1 MGSATRTSAATH
13 VSDSS
18 LDVVARQRLTKE
30 EELGDREF
38 VWVPRA
44 CSCFGE
50 SKHIL

>member
-13 VSDSS
+13 VSCG
-18 LDVVARQRLTKE
+18 LPDVIARQRLTKE
-30 EELGDREF
+30 EELGDREV